1 MKNDLYDMGDDTVI
15 VWVTDSGVPA
25 GETLARYLA
34 QLREDGVG
42 TEDALIC
49 PNGYARGRENAEL
62 AKHFTWHSLRQG
74 GATLAFNT

>member
-1 MKNDLYDMGDDTVI
+1 MRIFINAMKNDLYDMGDDTVI

-49 PNGYARGRENAEL
+49 PNGYARGRYVGLYAPKKL
-62 AKHFTWHSLRQG
+62 K
-74 GATLAFNT
+74 